1 MVPLAVP
8 VGRIRGAM
16 AAGWRKGAIFLEMI
30 KFEHTIFALPF
41 AYLAALLAAGGL
53 PTAREILWITLAMV
67 GARTAAMSL
76 NRIIDRALDALNPRT
91 AGRAL
96 PRGLLSVAEVW
107 GYTVASFALLTVSAW
122 QLNPLCLKL
131 MPVAVTVLV
140 IYSYTKRWTWA
151 CHLVLGM
158 ADGLAPM
165 GAWVAITA
173 AFNLTGVL
181 LWVAV
186 SLWVAGFDVVYAC
199 QDIEFDRRYGVK
211 SIPARFGLA
220 TALTTARVW
229 HLLAFLALGATG
241 VTAGAG
247 PFYWAGLAAAGL
259 LLVWEHRLVSPE
271 DLSRLGVAFFN
282 ANGYLSLLMLVA
294 GLADVLL

>member
-1 MVPLAVP
+1 MAVP
-8 VGRIRGAM
+8 VGVIRRGL
-16 AAGWRKGAIFLEMI
+16 AAGWRKGVTFLEMI

-53 PTAREILWITLAMV
+53 PAAREIFWITLAMV

-76 NRIIDRALDALNPRT
+76 NRVIDRTMDALNPRT

-107 GYTVASFALLTVSAW
+107 LYTLAAFALLTVSAW

-131 MPVAVTVLV
+131 MPVAVAVLV
-140 IYSYTKRWTWA
+140 LYSYTKRWTWA
-151 CHLVLGM
+151 CHLVLGV

-173 AFNLTGVL
+173 AFNLPGVL

-186 SLWVAGFDVVYAC
+186 SLWVAGFDVIYAC
-199 QDIEFDRRYGVK
+199 QDVEFDRQYGVK

-220 TALTTARVW
+220 AALTTARVW
-229 HLLAFLALGATG
+229 HLLAFLALVATG
-241 VTAGAG
+241 VTAGG
-247 PFYWAGLAAAGL
+247 GFFYWAGLTLAGL
-259 LLVWEHRLVSPE
+259 LLVREHRLVSPA
-271 DLSRLGVAFFN
+271 DLTRVGLAFFN
-282 ANGYLSLLMLVA
+282 VNGYLSLLMLAA

>member
-1 MVPLAVP
+1 MQ
-8 VGRIRGAM
+8 GAL
-16 AAGWRKGAIFLEMI
+16 AAGWRKGATFLEMI

-41 AYLAALLAAGGL
+41 AYLAALLAAGGF
-53 PTAREILWITLAMV
+53 PTAGQFVWITLAMV

-76 NRIIDRALDALNPRT
+76 NRIIDRAMDALNPRT

-107 GYTVASFALLTVSAW
+107 LYTLASFALLTVAAW
-122 QLNPLCLKL
+122 QLNSLCLKL
-131 MPVAVTVLV
+131 MPVAVAVLV
-140 IYSYTKRWTWA
+140 IYSYTKRWTWV
-151 CHLVLGM
+151 CHLVLGV

-165 GAWVAITA
+165 GAWVGITA
-173 AFNLTGVL
+173 AFDLPGVL

-211 SIPARFGLA
+211 SIPARFGLRA
-220 TALTTARVW
+220 ALTTARIW
-229 HLLAFLALGATG
+229 HLLAFIFLVGTG

-247 PFYWAGLAAAGL
+247 PLYWTGLAVAGL
-259 LLVWEHRLVSPE
+259 LLVWEHRLVSPA
-271 DLSRLGVAFFN
+271 DLSRVGQAFFN
-282 ANGYLSLLMLVA
+282 VNGYLSLLMLAA
-294 GLADVLL
+294 GLADALV